1 MTELV
6 QVAVAGSVGEAEE
19 LQALLDRAGIP
30 ATLEGAVEEHPE
42 EHGDV
47 AGAVAAFRRDASIS
61 ERRAVRREWNAYRAD
76 TAGATLKAVGGQLSK
91 GLGSA
96 WVPRRR
102 AELEALDALLSG
114 LR

>member
-1 MTELV
+1 MTSSRRTLADTYP
-6 QVAVAGSVGEAEE
+6 QLEAFFCGY
-19 LQALLDRAGIP
+19 LHQDF
-30 ATLEGAVEEHPE
+30 PE

>member
-1 MTELV
+1 MTPSRRTLADTYP
-6 QVAVAGSVGEAEE
+6 QLEAFFCGY
-19 LQALLDRAGIP
+19 LHQDF
-30 ATLEGAVEEHPE
+30 PE

-47 AGAVAAFRRDASIS
+47 AGAVARFRRDASAA
-61 ERRAVRREWNAYRAD
+61 ERRAVRREWNTYRAE
-76 TAGATLKAVGGQLSK
+76 TAGTTLRAIGEQLSK

-102 AELEALDALLSG
+102 VDLEALDALLSG